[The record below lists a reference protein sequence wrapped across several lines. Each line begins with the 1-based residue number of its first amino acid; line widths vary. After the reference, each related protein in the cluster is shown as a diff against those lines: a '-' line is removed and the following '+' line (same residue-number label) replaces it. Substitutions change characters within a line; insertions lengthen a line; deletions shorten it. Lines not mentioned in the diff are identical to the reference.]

1 VHARITLNNFGRA
14 SAGCP
19 RITNNREFSL
29 RKFWSRS
36 SRHCSRN
43 LKNRITKHII
53 INWKSWNVHIVN
65 SEIHPFHIKHMYRA
79 EHFI

>member
-1 VHARITLNNFGRA
+1 VHARITLNSFGRA

-36 SRHCSRN
+36 SRHCRRN
-43 LKNRITKHII
+43 L
-53 INWKSWNVHIVN
+53 
-65 SEIHPFHIKHMYRA
+65 
-79 EHFI
+79 